1 MKINVHLTPKQLSAL
16 RLGKGINFKL
26 TDGAHNVDIDDKK
39 LVKLIKMKTKNKA
52 IRLNANEISISPN
65 EFKPSKRGKQPSPLS
80 QSQPKINYEIQETSG
95 GKINIAKSFRNMGRA
110 MKKGFNNFGE
120 DIADAERTVRKN
132 KIARAVVKTVVPEI
146 VKYGTMA
153 GVTALTGNPMLGNIA
168 SAGTKVATSTAL
180 GQAGYGLIRDL
191 NTQPAIFNPNDT
203 GTFQKKQKQREI
215 KEFNRIGQVLEDTK
229 HIKGGSFA
237 TINGGSFQKIGGS
250 CRNKN

>member
-16 RLGKGINFKL
+16 KLGKGINFKL

-52 IRLNANEISISPN
+52 IRLKPNEISISPN
-65 EFKPSKRGKQPSPLS
+65 EFRPSKRGKPLS
-80 QSQPKINYEIQETSG
+80 QSQPQINYEIQETAG

-110 MKKGFNNFGE
+110 MRKGFNNFGE
-120 DIADAERTVRKN
+120 DIVDAERAVRKN

-191 NTQPAIFNPNDT
+191 NAKPAIFNPNDT
-203 GTFQKKQKQREI
+203 GTFEKKQKQREI
-215 KEFNRIGQVLEDTK
+215 KAFNRMGQVLEDTR

-237 TINGGSFQKIGGS
+237 KIGGS
-250 CRNKN
+250 FATLG